1 MINLLYLSRARIDI
15 MQTSTY
21 NLDNTTFEEGNLGR
35 KEEAKADQSQVA
47 FPEGGLR
54 AWSVVAGAF
63 CISFCTFGYLN
74 AYG

>member
-1 MINLLYLSRARIDI
+1 MHTPIHNQENAA
-15 MQTSTY
+15 
-21 NLDNTTFEEGNLGR
+21 FEEGSLGS
-35 KEEAKADQSQVA
+35 KEEAKAGQPQAA

-63 CISFCTFGYLN
+63 CVSFCTFGYLN

>member
-1 MINLLYLSRARIDI
+1 
-15 MQTSTY
+15 MQTRTH
-21 NLDNTTFEEGNLGR
+21 DRPTDAFEEGSLGGGN
-35 KEEAKADQSQVA
+35 EEAKAGLPQMT
-47 FPEGGLR
+47 FPEGGIR